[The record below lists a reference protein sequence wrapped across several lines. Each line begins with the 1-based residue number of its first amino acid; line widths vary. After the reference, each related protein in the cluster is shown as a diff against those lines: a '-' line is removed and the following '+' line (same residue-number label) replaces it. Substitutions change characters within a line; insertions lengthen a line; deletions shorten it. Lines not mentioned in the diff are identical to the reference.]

1 MEMIP
6 PVTAPI
12 ICTQGTQRP
21 APPGFGGKISAPLR
35 PAP

>member
-21 APPGFGGKISAPLR
+21 APPVVGGMISAPLP